1 MLRRISIRNFLLID
15 ELEIDL
21 GEGLTI
27 ITGETG
33 SGKSILIGALGLA
46 LGERA
51 DAGLARDPARRCIV
65 EAEIDTR
72 GLDLAAW
79 HEASGIAREEVLILR
94 RQLDPG
100 GRSRAFVND
109 SPVKLEQL
117 RELGAMLIHVH
128 SQHQMLLLGDPG
140 FQLGLLD
147 HAAGLSADLDAYG
160 AVFARWQ
167 QAVSQL
173 KDAREQEARSSAE
186 LDYLRFQLDELDA
199 AQVLEDE
206 RPAIERELARAENAE
221 VLVRVLAATEE
232 GLAGDNG
239 AIGVLAAI
247 KTQVHKIASV
257 DADAARLAER
267 LESVRLELR
276 DVAEEASRL
285 AQSISVDPAEAQR
298 LRDRLDLLI
307 RLEHKHRVKDGAALV
322 ALREE
327 LRARVLGIGSLGDR
341 IMALENE
348 EGAAHVEML
357 ERARSISDRRRK
369 AIDPLCRSV
378 SGSLHD
384 LGMPHA
390 VFQLELTGVEP
401 HARGIDRVQALFS
414 ANRDRPPGP
423 LGDVASGGELSRV
436 MLALIG
442 LAAERRRLPT
452 VIFDEIDSGV
462 SGEVAHRVGTLL
474 ARMAR
479 DRQVI
484 AITHLPQIASK
495 AALHLQVS
503 KEQLAGAVITNIAPL
518 DGEARVQ
525 VLAAMLSGRKTG
537 RAAVENARELLRQ
550 R

>member
-1 MLRRISIRNFLLID
+1 MLRRIHIRNFLLIE

-46 LGERA
+46 LGDRA
-51 DAGLARDPARRCIV
+51 DAGLARDPAQRCIV
-65 EAEIDTR
+65 ETEIDAHD
-72 GLDLAAW
+72 LDLAAW
-79 HEASGIAREEVLILR
+79 HEASGIAREDVLILR

-117 RELGAMLIHVH
+117 RELGAALVHVH
-128 SQHQMLLLGDPG
+128 SQHQMLLLADPG

-147 HAAGLSADLDAYG
+147 HAAGLSADLEAFG

-167 QAVSQL
+167 RTLAAL
-173 KDAREQEARSSAE
+173 KDARELEARGSAE
-186 LDYLRFQLDELDA
+186 LDYLRFQLQELDA
-199 AQVLEDE
+199 AQVREDE
-206 RPAIERELARAENAE
+206 QPAIERELVRAENAE
-221 VLVRVLAATEE
+221 VLVRVLGATEE
-232 GLAGDNG
+232 GLAGDSG

-247 KTQVHKIASV
+247 KAQVHKIAAV
-257 DADAARLAER
+257 DPGAARLAER
-267 LESVRLELR
+267 LESVRLELK
-276 DVAEEASRL
+276 DVAEEAAHL
-285 AQSISVDPAEAQR
+285 ARGISMDPAEAQR
-298 LRDRLDLLI
+298 LRERLDLLI
-307 RLEHKHRVKDGAALV
+307 RLEHKHRVKDEAALV
-322 ALREE
+322 ALRED
-327 LRARVLGIGSLGDR
+327 LRVRVNGIGSLGDR
-341 IMALENE
+341 IAALEKE
-348 EGAAHVEML
+348 ERSVHEEVMD
-357 ERARSISDRRRK
+357 RARAISTRRRE
-369 AIDPLCRSV
+369 AIDPLCASV
-378 SGSLHD
+378 NGTLHD

-390 VFQLELTGVEP
+390 GFLLERKEVEP
-401 HARGIDRVQALFS
+401 HVRGIDRVSALFS
-414 ANRDRPPGP
+414 ANRDRAPEP

-436 MLALIG
+436 MLALIS
-442 LAAERRRLPT
+442 LAAERRALPT

-462 SGEVAHRVGTLL
+462 SGEVAHRVGALL
-474 ARMAR
+474 ARMAK

-484 AITHLPQIASK
+484 AITHLPQIACK

-503 KEQLAGAVITNIAPL
+503 KEQQAEAVITNIAPL
-518 DGEARVQ
+518 HGEARVQ

>member
-1 MLRRISIRNFLLID
+1 MLRRLHIRNFLLID
-15 ELEIDL
+15 ELELEL

-46 LGERA
+46 LGDRA
-51 DAGLARDPARRCIV
+51 DAGLARDPTQRCIV
-65 EAEIDTR
+65 EAEIDAR
-72 GLDLAAW
+72 DLDLAAW
-79 HEASGIAREEVLILR
+79 HEASGIAREDVLILR

-117 RELGAMLIHVH
+117 RELGAALVHVH
-128 SQHQMLLLGDPG
+128 SQHQTQLLADPG

-147 HAAGLSADLDAYG
+147 HAAGLSPELDAYDLRFKQWRDL
-160 AVFARWQ
+160 VE
-167 QAVSQL
+167 QL
-173 KDAREQEARSSAE
+173 KAARETEARGSAE

-199 AQVLEDE
+199 AQVQADE
-206 RPAIERELARAENAE
+206 QPAIERDLARAENAE
-221 VLVRVLAATEE
+221 VLVRVLGATEE
-232 GLAGDNG
+232 GLAGDSG

-247 KTQVHKIASV
+247 KAQVHKIAAV
-257 DADAARLAER
+257 DPGAARLAER
-267 LESVRLELR
+267 LESVRLELK
-276 DVAEEASRL
+276 DVAEEAAHL
-285 AQSISVDPAEAQR
+285 ARGISVDPAEAQR
-298 LRDRLDLLI
+298 LRERLDLLI
-307 RLEHKHRVKDGAALV
+307 RLEHKHRVKDEAALV
-322 ALREE
+322 ALRED
-327 LRARVLGIGSLGDR
+327 LRVRVNGIGSLGER
-341 IMALENE
+341 IKVLEGEECAANE
-348 EGAAHVEML
+348 EVI

-369 AIDPLCRSV
+369 AIAPLCEAV
-378 SGSLHD
+378 NASLHE

-390 VFQLELTGVEP
+390 CFRLERKEVEP
-401 HARGIDRVQALFS
+401 HVRGIDRVSALFS
-414 ANRDRPPGP
+414 ANRDRAPEP

-442 LAAERRRLPT
+442 LAAERRALPT

-462 SGEVAHRVGTLL
+462 SGEVAHRVGALL
-474 ARMAR
+474 ARMAK

-495 AALHLQVS
+495 ATLHLQVS
-503 KEQLAGAVITNIAPL
+503 KEQQAEAVITNIAPL
-518 DGEARVQ
+518 HGEARVQ